1 MKKQSKPIANH
12 KFRYNTNYVTRP
24 APTQVVRQPTKF
36 KEDIVICTEGL
47 SDINAIAAENV
58 ASEINEVTVAET
70 VETAVSLDNSTT
82 ENVVDN
88 TDLTEDVVNVV
99 SVQDGDDTEIN
110 DEVVDTS
117 FIGFSAESTKKEL
130 IQYAA
135 ENAIEVKDWWS
146 KKKILD
152 ALTSQ

>member
-1 MKKQSKPIANH
+1 MSKPIANH
-12 KFRYNTNYVTRP
+12 KFRHDTNYVARP
-24 APTQVVRQPTKF
+24 TKPKVVRQPTTV
-36 KEDIVICTEGL
+36 KEDLVICTQGL

-58 ASEINEVTVAET
+58 ASEINEVAVAET
-70 VETAVSLDNSTT
+70 VETGVSLDSPAT
-82 ENVVDN
+82 ENAMDN
-88 TDLTEDVVNVV
+88 GGLTEEAVNAV